1 MSMPPA
7 PAASAAASRA
17 PVVILGVGEL
27 AQLAHFYFTQDAGR
41 EVLAFAVDR
50 DRLQQDSE
58 RGLPVLA
65 FEDLPQTHPPS
76 SCELFVAIG
85 YSQLNAARAQ
95 RCAQARAAGYTL
107 ASYVSSRA
115 SVWPDLR
122 MGGNCMVMEGNCLQP
137 FVTLGEGV
145 IMFASSVVSH
155 HVSIGDYCFIGSEA
169 TLCGGVT
176 VGARSFIGANAT
188 VREHLRV
195 GSDCLIGAGA
205 LILKDTADG
214 SGYLTAGTP
223 DSGIPS
229 RRLRSLL

>member
-1 MSMPPA
+1 
-7 PAASAAASRA
+7 
-17 PVVILGVGEL
+17 VGSE
-27 AQLAHFYFTQDAGR
+27 A
-41 EVLAFAVDR
+41 LAFAVDR
-50 DRLQQDSE
+50 DRLQQASE

-65 FEDLPQTHPPS
+65 FEDLQQTQPPS
-76 SCELFVAIG
+76 SYGLLVAIR
-85 YSQLNAARAQ
+85 YSQLNAAACAQ
-95 RCAQARAAGYTL
+95 RCGQARAAGYTL

-115 SVWPDLR
+115 SAWPDLR
-122 MGGNCMVMEGNCLQP
+122 TGGSCMVMEGNCLQP
-137 FVTLGEGV
+137 FVTLGEGM
-145 IMFASSVVSH
+145 IMFPSSVLSH
-155 HVSIGDYCFIGSEA
+155 HVSIQDHCFIGPGA

-229 RRLRSLL
+229 RRLRSLV